1 MLLAACGQPGPLYL
15 PRAKPAVDVQPSAKA
30 EVKQEDKNPEP
41 PPKPENAKPIQE

>member
-15 PRAKPAVDVQPSAKA
+15 QKAKPVVDVQPPAKA
-30 EVKQEDKNPEP
+30 EDKNPEP